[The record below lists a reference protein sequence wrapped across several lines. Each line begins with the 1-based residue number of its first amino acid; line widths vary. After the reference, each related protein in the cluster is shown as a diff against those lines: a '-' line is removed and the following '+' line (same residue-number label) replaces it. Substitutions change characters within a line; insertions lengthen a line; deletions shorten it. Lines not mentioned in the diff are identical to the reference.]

1 MIIKVCGLKFKQNV
15 LDISAL
21 DINMVGYN
29 FYASSQRYVESPL
42 PEIPTNIKK
51 VGVFVNTTI
60 DDIKHK
66 TIFYKLDFA
75 QLHGDEDVSYVVE
88 IKKFI
93 PVIKVFRIDENF
105 DPKVLNTFEFCDFF
119 LFDTATKQFG
129 GSGSKFDWTILNTYD
144 IQVPFLLSG
153 GIGPE
158 DLGGIKNI
166 RHPKLVG
173 VDINSKFEISPGL
186 KDVEKV
192 KSFVDDMKIYQHK
205 IK

>member
-51 VGVFVNTTI
+51 VGVFVNTTV
-60 DDIKHK
+60 DEIKQK
-66 TIFYKLDFA
+66 TALYNLDFA
-75 QLHGDEDVSYVVE
+75 QLHGDEDLSYVLEV
-88 IKKFI
+88 KKFI

-192 KSFVDDMKIYQHK
+192 KSFVDDMKIYQYK